1 MSLKMKELVSQTGE
15 SKSTILYY
23 VKEGLLP
30 EPEKPKPNV
39 HLYDEKCVKI
49 IKFIKYLQNN
59 LSYSIAQI
67 QTIMQL
73 NNFSF
78 DASFENLIQS
88 LEHISGIKSSERYTE
103 KELLE
108 LVDATEDEINEYKL
122 KGYIYDR
129 HDGYTDK
136 EIEVINILQRVKQ
149 TGFEETLLMHYVD
162 AAKQM
167 AKYEYQTG
175 AALLDSTDNQV
186 NQHYRLIFDLILMFK
201 PYVFNMH
208 TIREHQQQ
216 TAVNPNE
223 ND

>member
-1 MSLKMKELVSQTGE
+1 MPLKMKDLVNQTGE
-15 SKSTILYY
+15 SRSTILYY

-30 EPEKPKPNV
+30 EPEKPKSNV

-49 IKFIKYLQNN
+49 VKFIKYLQNN

-67 QTIMQL
+67 QTVLQL

-78 DASFENLIQS
+78 DASFENLILS
-88 LEHISGIKSSERYTE
+88 LEHISGVKSGQRYSEQE
-103 KELLE
+103 VIE
-108 LVDATEDEINEYKL
+108 LVDANVEEIKDYKS

-129 HDGYTDK
+129 QDGYTDK
-136 EIEVINILQRVKQ
+136 EIEIINILQRVKQ
-149 TGFEETLLMHYVD
+149 TGFDESLLENYVQ

-167 AKYEYQTG
+167 AEAEYQTG
-175 AALLDSTDNQV
+175 AALLNSSDSQV

-208 TIREHQQQ
+208 TIREHQHQ
-216 TAVNPNE
+216 TTKK
-223 ND
+223 